1 MNKHDPLNRKCLQN
15 CVVNRGARVSCAH
28 LHHDCTCPAQKEDP
42 FSEFMK
48 SQGINVVDVTPTQ
61 KEEWVEEYDEL
72 PSSFYRAPSHRDD
85 CEGLVAGDIGLPCT
99 CTTQK
104 EEWDEE
110 FRKRWSGNVMNGPL
124 SAVIDAIIADMH
136 RQISLAEARG
146 REEANKCDEC
156 GGTDVVCAKGV
167 MDSIRLA
174 RTETITAFE
183 EWAGKYMTETTKYY
197 GTDKHGIDPDDLL
210 SFASFLKSNAPKV

>member
-1 MNKHDPLNRKCLQN
+1 MKLSDTFEGNNSSLKKTFEEAARHDPENK
-15 CVVNRGARVSCAH
+15 ACAQAGYGDNYH
-28 LHHDCTCPAQKEDP
+28 GLGKIDCTCPAQKE
-42 FSEFMK
+42 EW
-48 SQGINVVDVTPTQ
+48 
-61 KEEWVEEYDEL
+61 EEELRYLMTEEVNWDAL
-72 PSSFYRAPSHRDD
+72 K
-85 CEGLVAGDIGLPCT
+85 DII
-99 CTTQK
+99 
-104 EEWDEE
+104 
-110 FRKRWSGNVMNGPL
+110 RS
-124 SAVIDAIIADMH
+124 
-136 RQISLAEARG
+136 QISLAEARG

>member
-1 MNKHDPLNRKCLQN
+1 MKTSDIFEGDNSSLKKTFEEAVRHEENYSKCPYRIPDCPKDYHTKNEEDNCKDHFQKGHDEGINLEGCKLNF
-15 CVVNRGARVSCAH
+15 
-28 LHHDCTCPAQKEDP
+28 CPAQKEDP
-42 FSEFMK
+42 FSDFMK
-48 SQGINVVDVTPTQ
+48 SQGIDP
-61 KEEWVEEYDEL
+61 KHPKGPIWHDYDDYL
-72 PSSFYRAPSHRDD
+72 L
-85 CEGLVAGDIGLPCT
+85 C
-99 CTTQK
+99 
-104 EEWDEE
+104 
-110 FRKRWSGNVMNGPL
+110 
-124 SAVIDAIIADMH
+124 IDFIAS
-136 RQISLAEARG
+136 QISLAEARG

>member
-42 FSEFMK
+42 FGDFMK

-61 KEEWVEEYDEL
+61 KEEWEQEYITLIGTLMEL
-72 PSSFYRAPSHRDD
+72 SAFSAYISSFHHAKT
-85 CEGLVAGDIGLPCT
+85 V
-99 CTTQK
+99 
-104 EEWDEE
+104 E
-110 FRKRWSGNVMNGPL
+110 FIRS
-124 SAVIDAIIADMH
+124 
-136 RQISLAEARG
+136 QISLAEARG

-197 GTDKHGIDPDDLL
+197 GTDKHGINPDDLL
-210 SFASFLKSNAPKV
+210 SFASSLKSNAPKV

>member
-1 MNKHDPLNRKCLQN
+1 MFVQGISPKKILTHFQNMNNKN
-15 CVVNRGARVSCAH
+15 
-28 LHHDCTCPAQKEDP
+28 PAQKEDP

-104 EEWDEE
+104 EEWVNDRNLQMIGVISLFQSKVYDTEQLHKEMEE
-110 FRKRWSGNVMNGPL
+110 IFKKDCL
-124 SAVIDAIIADMH
+124 S
-136 RQISLAEARG
+136 QISQAEARG

>member
-1 MNKHDPLNRKCLQN
+1 MHNPNNKECEQNKCGHFQTCNNYGCEGEHECTCPSISETFEGDNSSLKKTFEEAARHDPENK
-15 CVVNRGARVSCAH
+15 ACAQAGYGDNYH
-28 LHHDCTCPAQKEDP
+28 GLGKIDCTCPAQKE
-42 FSEFMK
+42 
-48 SQGINVVDVTPTQ
+48 
-61 KEEWVEEYDEL
+61 EWVEEFKEQFDPKHPKGPIWHDYDDYL
-72 PSSFYRAPSHRDD
+72 L
-85 CEGLVAGDIGLPCT
+85 C
-99 CTTQK
+99 
-104 EEWDEE
+104 
-110 FRKRWSGNVMNGPL
+110 
-124 SAVIDAIIADMH
+124 IDFIAS
-136 RQISLAEARG
+136 QISLAEARG

-210 SFASFLKSNAPKV
+210 SFASSLKSNAPKV